1 MKIDG
6 HYDPEADIAWLRF
19 EGYDPTTVVAEEI
32 GTGLREIDPTTKR
45 IVGLEYWEASRTL
58 PRDLLAM
65 LPPPTVAT
73 AA

>member
-6 HYDPEADIAWLRF
+6 HYDPDADIAWLRF
-19 EGYDPTTVVAEEI
+19 EGHDPTTVVAEEAQ
-32 GTGLREIDPTTKR
+32 TGLRESEPGTRR
-45 IVGLEYWEASRTL
+45 IVGLEYWRASQAL
-58 PRDLLAM
+58 PGDLLEM